1 MKSLSLYTQYSLKNF
16 FFDKYRFINNYQ
28 MPNINKLYIHIFFN
42 NSTYSR
48 ESIYKSLVWLYSV
61 TGVKP
66 LVCIKKLKIK
76 GRGLKKKKITNI
88 FLLLTGAS
96 MFSMLFFIISRQ
108 IPLIKFFSFF
118 QLKNK
123 FFSITTVIPVSDDD
137 FLLQALHVTRAFKV
151 QLSFSLQ
158 QHSLV
163 DLKQFKTF
171 LIG

>member
-61 TGVKP
+61 T
-66 LVCIKKLKIK
+66 
-76 GRGLKKKKITNI
+76 GLKKKKITNI